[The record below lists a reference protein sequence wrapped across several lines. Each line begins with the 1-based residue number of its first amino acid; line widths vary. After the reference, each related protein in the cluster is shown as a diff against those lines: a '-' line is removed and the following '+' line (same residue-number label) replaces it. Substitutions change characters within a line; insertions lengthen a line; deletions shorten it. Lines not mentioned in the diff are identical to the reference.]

1 MRSTTWRLFQKL
13 ANLMHG
19 SLERA
24 PVPVA
29 SYSPSANFRSFRNA
43 GGRRARERMLGQ
55 RRTIRL
61 MPRSQL
67 RSPIRDV
74 RNEAM

>member
-1 MRSTTWRLFQKL
+1 
-13 ANLMHG
+13 
-19 SLERA
+19 
-24 PVPVA
+24 
-29 SYSPSANFRSFRNA
+29 
-43 GGRRARERMLGQ
+43 MLGQ